1 MIPKFRA
8 WDTYEEEMLEN
19 VTPLFDDSNSMI
31 AIITDFQT
39 KGSPGTSEIEI
50 GSYDTTFNWDEFPYV
65 IMQSTGLKDKNGVD
79 IFEGDILKIIEV
91 TNEGISEYITDVIWE
106 DCSFVFK
113 SDGVDYYDSF
123 LGSFSGDPNKTY
135 PLFELLVIGN
145 VWDNPELLESVQ
157 NERF

>member
-8 WDTYEEEMLEN
+8 WDKRSKEMWKVSTLHIEDEYVDLFKKNIYEN
-19 VTPLFDDSNSMI
+19 PLNDPSAKFRD
-31 AIITDFQT
+31 
-39 KGSPGTSEIEI
+39 
-50 GSYDTTFNWDEFPYV
+50 V
-65 IMQSTGLKDKNGVD
+65 ILMQSTGLKDKNGVE

-145 VWDNPELLESVQ
+145 VWDNPELLEGT
-157 NERF
+157 E

>member
-1 MIPKFRA
+1 MILKFRA
-8 WDTYEEEMLEN
+8 WDKNTNDMVDVKKIDLEK
-19 VTPLFDDSNSMI
+19 D
-31 AIITDFQT
+31 
-39 KGSPGTSEIEI
+39 GSIGCIVDYNGINLDVSEC
-50 GSYDTTFNWDEFPYV
+50 V
-65 IMQSTGLKDKNGVD
+65 LMQSTGLKDKNGVE

-113 SDGVDYYDSF
+113 SEGVDYYDSF

>member
-8 WDTYEEEMLEN
+8 WDDINEKMIYDFYREKIEKVDGWYKGELVVRNKNEIHCDLLYSSKEEYLFRHVKEL
-19 VTPLFDDSNSMI
+19 PL
-31 AIITDFQT
+31 
-39 KGSPGTSEIEI
+39 
-50 GSYDTTFNWDEFPYV
+50 
-65 IMQSTGLKDKNGVD
+65 MQSTSLKDKNGVE

-113 SDGVDYYDSF
+113 SEGVDYYDTF
-123 LGSFSGDPNKTY
+123 LGAFSGDPNTTY

-145 VWDNPELLESVQ
+145 VWDNPELLEGT
-157 NERF
+157 E

>member
-8 WDTYEEEMLEN
+8 WDKNTEDMVDVKTIDLEK
-19 VTPLFDDSNSMI
+19 D
-31 AIITDFQT
+31 
-39 KGSPGTSEIEI
+39 GSIGCIVDYNGINLDVSEC
-50 GSYDTTFNWDEFPYV
+50 V
-65 IMQSTGLKDKNGVD
+65 LMQSTCVKDKNGVE

-113 SDGVDYYDSF
+113 SEGVDYHDSF
-123 LGSFSGDPNKTY
+123 LGAFSGDPNKTY

-145 VWDNPELLESVQ
+145 VWDNSKLLE
-157 NERF
+157 EAE

>member
-8 WDTYEEEMLEN
+8 YDKKTKKVRDVLVIDWLNGLVDLSEGNIDYDIEN
-19 VTPLFDDSNSMI
+19 D
-31 AIITDFQT
+31 
-39 KGSPGTSEIEI
+39 
-50 GSYDTTFNWDEFPYV
+50 V
-65 IMQSTGLKDKNGVD
+65 ILMQSTGLKDKNGVE

-113 SDGVDYYDSF
+113 SEGVDYYDTF
-123 LGSFSGDPNKTY
+123 LGAFSGDPNTTY

-145 VWDNPELLESVQ
+145 VWDNPELLEGT
-157 NERF
+157 E

>member
-8 WDTYEEEMLEN
+8 WDKREN
-19 VTPLFDDSNSMI
+19 TMRNVAVLHF
-31 AIITDFQT
+31 T
-39 KGSPGTSEIEI
+39 KGGKVNSIEYWKTPSELK
-50 GSYDTTFNWDEFPYV
+50 SYHVRNLV
-65 IMQSTGLKDKNGVD
+65 LMQSTGLKDKNGVE

-123 LGSFSGDPNKTY
+123 LGAFSGDPNTTY

-145 VWDNPELLESVQ
+145 IHENPELLEGT
-157 NERF
+157 E

>member
-1 MIPKFRA
+1 MILKFRA
-8 WDTYEEEMLEN
+8 WDKNTNDMVDVKTIDLEK
-19 VTPLFDDSNSMI
+19 D
-31 AIITDFQT
+31 
-39 KGSPGTSEIEI
+39 GSIGCIVDYNGINLDVSEC
-50 GSYDTTFNWDEFPYV
+50 V
-65 IMQSTGLKDKNGVD
+65 HMQSTGLKDKNGVE

>member
-8 WDTYEEEMLEN
+8 WDKNTNDMVDVKKIDLEK
-19 VTPLFDDSNSMI
+19 D
-31 AIITDFQT
+31 
-39 KGSPGTSEIEI
+39 GSIGCIVDYNGINLDVSEC
-50 GSYDTTFNWDEFPYV
+50 V
-65 IMQSTGLKDKNGVD
+65 LMQSTGLKDKNGVE

>member
-8 WDTYEEEMLEN
+8 WDKREN
-19 VTPLFDDSNSMI
+19 TMRDVAVLHF
-31 AIITDFQT
+31 T
-39 KGSPGTSEIEI
+39 KGGKVNSIEYWKTPSELK
-50 GSYDTTFNWDEFPYV
+50 SYHVRNLV
-65 IMQSTGLKDKNGVD
+65 LMQSTGLKDLNGVE

-113 SDGVDYYDSF
+113 SEGVDYYDTF
-123 LGSFSGDPNKTY
+123 LGAFSGDPNTTY

-145 VWDNPELLESVQ
+145 VWDNPELLEGT
-157 NERF
+157 E